1 MVMVVI
7 VLHIGLGNIDLKVVV
22 LAEVF
27 QAQPDGLPL
36 PELGVPG
43 GQPPHQGGAVV
54 SGQGHVPDGVVE
66 GGAVRLGEVF

>member
-36 PELGVPG
+36 PEL
-43 GQPPHQGGAVV
+43 
-54 SGQGHVPDGVVE
+54 
-66 GGAVRLGEVF
+66 